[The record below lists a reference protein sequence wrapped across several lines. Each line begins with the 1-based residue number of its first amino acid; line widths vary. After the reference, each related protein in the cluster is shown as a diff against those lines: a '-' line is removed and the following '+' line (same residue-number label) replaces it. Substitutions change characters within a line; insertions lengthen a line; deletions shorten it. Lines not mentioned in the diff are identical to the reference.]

1 MPSLPKVGIC
11 PDGYYSIAVKHE
23 MGEGK
28 IETIFVWP
36 DKKVTSENFRRAYQ
50 WRVEKNSLHTI
61 ALILRIPEYGEWAK
75 DVSESDLEAAV
86 ALVEKL
92 QNPAPKAS
100 VELLLKQ
107 GAAIGLPVLTD
118 LVKTFAKK

>member
-1 MPSLPKVGIC
+1 
-11 PDGYYSIAVKHE
+11 